1 MPILKNSKREIL
13 LAALLANPTVR
24 AAAEAAGVP
33 ETTAFTWLRNPD
45 FADEYKQRKRQAVA
59 EASDFLQ
66 SRINLA
72 VQIITEIMSDD
83 DVPPQTRLNAAKT
96 IVDTA
101 YRVVEQSEIVAR
113 IEALEAIAGDNGR

>member
-1 MPILKNSKREIL
+1 MKNSKREIL